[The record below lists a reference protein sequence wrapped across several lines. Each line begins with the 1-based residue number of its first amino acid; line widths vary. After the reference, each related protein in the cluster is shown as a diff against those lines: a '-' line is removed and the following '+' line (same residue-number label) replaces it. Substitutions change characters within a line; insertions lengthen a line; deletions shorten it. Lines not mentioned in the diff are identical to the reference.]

1 MATPEE
7 VVQKARSSGV
17 RAALVSGLDPIR
29 TVVEASDTLD
39 RELATIGNT
48 VLVTVRERPVLV
60 IVPGDRTLDG
70 GQVAEHFGVDA
81 LKVSLAS
88 PKEARE
94 HTGHELGRIP
104 PFNLDEGTE
113 ILVDERLLEHDVVVL
128 PSGSVRALI
137 EVSPEDLAA
146 LENATVGDWS
156 TGEGDGES

>member
-7 VVQKARSSGV
+7 VVQMARSSGV

-29 TVVEASDTLD
+29 TVVEASDTLGCA
-39 RELATIGNT
+39 LGSVGNT

-60 IVPGDRTLDG
+60 IVPGDRALDG
-70 GQVAEHFGVDA
+70 DAVAEHYGVDG

-104 PFNLDEGTE
+104 PFDLDGEIE
-113 ILVDERLLEHDVVVL
+113 ILVDERLLEHDEIVL
-128 PSGSVRALI
+128 PSGSVRALL
-137 EVSPEDLAA
+137 EVAPEDLAG
-146 LENATVGDWS
+146 LDNATTGDWS
-156 TGEGDGES
+156 TGEGD